1 MFSRA
6 LPMYGDEKQE
16 DSLPYDDSLDA
27 NVVGRFD
34 DFEGDEFVV
43 RQ

>member
-1 MFSRA
+1 MF
-6 LPMYGDEKQE
+6 GDEE
-16 DSLPYDDSLDA
+16 EGSDSLPYDDSLDA

-34 DFEGDEFVV
+34 FDGNEQIV